1 MKHTY
6 KIAGMTCNNCKA
18 SVEKY
23 LSKIDHV
30 SEVSVNLEK
39 GEAEV
44 KMNKHISTDIL
55 QKALPEKYTLSEK
68 KEKNVFAS
76 SSMSAMPMEEEKSKL
91 QQLKPLLLIIFYIA
105 TASVLLHYKNW
116 TWSAFMLDF
125 MGLFYIVFSFFKM
138 LDLKGFPE
146 SFRMYDPLAKRVPFY
161 GKVYPF
167 IETALG
173 LMFLLRFEINIALII
188 TLIVLGITTIGV
200 TKTLLDKK
208 SIRCACLG
216 TALKLP
222 MTEATFIENAIMIGR
237 SVIDHFTNG
246 TVDEIHVVYNYF
258 VNVAQQEIKSETL
271 LPLAYDSIEDKVVDR
286 LYEPSKESI
295 VNTLI
300 PRHLNVQMWKYLLE
314 SYASE
319 QAARMLSMENAT
331 SNAQDMIK
339 DLTLQFNKAR
349 QAAITTEMLEIVGG
363 AEALG

>member
-105 TASVLLHYKNW
+105 TASILLHYKDWRWN
-116 TWSAFMLDF
+116 AFMLDF

-138 LDLKGFPE
+138 LDLKGFPD
-146 SFRMYDPLAKRVPFY
+146 SFRMYDPLAKRVPAY
-161 GKVYPF
+161 GWVYPF
-167 IETALG
+167 IETGLG
-173 LMFLLRFEINIALII
+173 LMFLMRFEVEISLII
-188 TLIVLGITTIGV
+188 TLVVLGITTIGV

-222 MTEATFIENAIMIGR
+222 MTEATFIENAIMI
-237 SVIDHFTNG
+237 VM
-246 TVDEIHVVYNYF
+246 
-258 VNVAQQEIKSETL
+258 ATL
-271 LPLAYDSIEDKVVDR
+271 ML
-286 LYEPSKESI
+286 
-295 VNTLI
+295 
-300 PRHLNVQMWKYLLE
+300 LN
-314 SYASE
+314 
-319 QAARMLSMENAT
+319 
-331 SNAQDMIK
+331 I
-339 DLTLQFNKAR
+339 F
-349 QAAITTEMLEIVGG
+349 
-363 AEALG
+363 